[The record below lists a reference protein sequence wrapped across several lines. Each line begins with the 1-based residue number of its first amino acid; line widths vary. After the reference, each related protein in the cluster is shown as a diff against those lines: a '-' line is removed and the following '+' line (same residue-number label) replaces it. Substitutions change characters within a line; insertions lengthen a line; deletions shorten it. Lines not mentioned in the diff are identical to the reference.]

1 MAFLKNSEIKLL
13 QRHIKSVN
21 SAVRRGYAKNLDAV
35 SDMVNDLIF
44 DYSTPKGYFSTSGK
58 MLEKMG
64 QREIENLMSAVDTVH
79 ALLTRRE
86 LISSLNNPD
95 YNPKDIWYA
104 VDYAAKQGTIP
115 PSGMVQSIVES
126 LQENKDES
134 LFREAF
140 GKILEVG
147 SGNIGVSDF
156 YDTFER
162 LL

>member
-1 MAFLKNSEIKLL
+1 MGFLKNSEIALL

-44 DYSTPKGYFSTSGK
+44 DYSTPKGYFSTSAQMIGK
-58 MLEKMG
+58 ME
-64 QREIENLMSAVDTVH
+64 QREVESLMSAVDTVH
-79 ALLTRRE
+79 ALLTRKE
-86 LISSLNNPD
+86 LIRSLNKPD
-95 YNPKDIWYA
+95 FNPKDIWYA

-115 PSGMVQSIVES
+115 PSDVVQSIVES
-126 LQENKDES
+126 LQESKDDS
-134 LFREAF
+134 LFRNAF

-156 YDTFER
+156 YEQFER

>member
-21 SAVRRGYAKNLDAV
+21 SAVRRGYAKNIDAV

-44 DYSTPKGYFSTSGK
+44 DYSTPSGYFSTSAN
-58 MLEKMG
+58 MLSKMG

-79 ALLTRRE
+79 ALLTRKE
-86 LISSLNNPD
+86 LIRSLNKTD

-115 PSGMVQSIVES
+115 PSEMVQSIVES
-126 LQENKDES
+126 LQENKDDA
-134 LFREAF
+134 LFRDAF
-140 GKILEVG
+140 EKILEVG
-147 SGNIGVSDF
+147 SGNIGISDF
-156 YDTFER
+156 YDQFEA

>member
-21 SAVRRGYAKNLDAV
+21 SAVRRGLAKNLDVV
-35 SDMVNDLIF
+35 SDMVNDLIY
-44 DYSTPKGYFSTSGK
+44 DYSTPSGYFSTSGK
-58 MLEKMG
+58 MLQKMG
-64 QREIENLMSAVDTVH
+64 RRDVENLMSAVDTVH

-86 LISSLNNPD
+86 LIRSLNKPEF
-95 YNPKDIWYA
+95 NPKDLWYA
-104 VDYAAKQGTIP
+104 VDYAAKQGTVP
-115 PSGMVQSIVES
+115 PSDQVQSIVKA
-126 LQENKDES
+126 LQENKDDS

-156 YDTFER
+156 YEQFEA